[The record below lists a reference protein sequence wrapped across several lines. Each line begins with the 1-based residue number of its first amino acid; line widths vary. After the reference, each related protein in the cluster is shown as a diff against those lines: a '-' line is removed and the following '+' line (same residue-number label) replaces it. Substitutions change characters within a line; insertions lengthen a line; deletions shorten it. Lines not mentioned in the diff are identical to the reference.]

1 VSPMKCSVFIAI
13 SLDRFIARPD
23 GSIDWLTAAG
33 DHESVEDYGYQ
44 EFFDRMD
51 ALVMGSKTYE
61 KVLSFGRWPYGDKP
75 VVVLS
80 SRRLEISEE
89 LMTAIEVLA
98 APPREIVRR
107 LADRGLRHLPAD
119 IHLRHISTRA
129 YPNGLVQSRYV
140 IS

>member
-1 VSPMKCSVFIAI
+1 
-13 SLDRFIARPD
+13 
-23 GSIDWLTAAG
+23 
-33 DHESVEDYGYQ
+33 
-44 EFFDRMD
+44 MD

-61 KVLSFGRWPYGDKP
+61 KVLSFGWWPYGDKP
-75 VVVLS
+75 VIVLS

-89 LMTAIEVLA
+89 LMASIEVLS